1 MTGPGTRVPI
11 TLGLQTDKPRGAYA
25 ALAVLA
31 EDLGFSG
38 VSVFSDLLYQSSI
51 VPLIEM
57 AWATDRIRL
66 GCACWNPFTLSPYEI
81 ANQAAL
87 LDAHSDGRAYV
98 GLARGSW
105 LGAVGLQPTR
115 PLAHL
120 RDAVGVVDALLA
132 GEGAGYEGEQFRV
145 DQGVRL
151 VSPSR
156 RLPLLIG
163 SWGPRGAALAGEFA
177 DEIKLGGCANPAMI
191 AVTRD
196 RLRVGADRA
205 GRSVDDIGVV
215 VGAVTVIDRDRDI
228 ARGLARREV
237 AMYLDVIAELDPTV
251 QLPDDLLPT
260 IRERLREGRDDAGE
274 VIPDDV
280 LDLFAFAGDP
290 DDIAA
295 QAQRLID
302 AGVDRIEF
310 GTPHGVDEA
319 EGIALLGREVLPRLT
334 DPAGPARAGS

>member
-1 MTGPGTRVPI
+1 MTVERVPI

-25 ALAVLA
+25 ELAVLA

-57 AWATDRIRL
+57 AWATERIRL
-66 GCACWNPFTLSPYEI
+66 GCACWNPFTLHPYEI

-87 LDAHSDGRAYV
+87 LDAHSGGRAYL

-105 LGAVGLQPTR
+105 LGGIGLRPTR

-120 RDAVGVVDALLA
+120 RDAVGVIDALLA
-132 GEGAGYEGEQFRV
+132 GAGEGYAGEHFRL
-145 DQGVRL
+145 DEGVRL
-151 VSPSR
+151 VSASR
-156 RLPLLIG
+156 PIPLLIG

-177 DEIKLGGCANPAMI
+177 EEIKLGGCANPAMI
-191 AVTRD
+191 AVTRE

-205 GRSVDDIGVV
+205 GRRAEDIGIVL
-215 VGAVTVIDRDRDI
+215 GAVTVIDRDRKT
-228 ARGLARREV
+228 ARSLARREV

-251 QLPDDLLPT
+251 QLPEGLLPE
-260 IRERLREGRDDAGE
+260 IRERLRDGRADAGE
-274 VIPDDV
+274 VIPDEV

-319 EGIALLGREVLPRLT
+319 DGIALLGREVLPRLT
-334 DPAGPARAGS
+334 GPSAPSSNPR

>member
-1 MTGPGTRVPI
+1 MSDDRVPV

-25 ALAVLA
+25 ELAVLA

-57 AWATDRIRL
+57 AWATERIRL
-66 GCACWNPFTLSPYEI
+66 GCACWNPFTLHPYEI

-87 LDAHSDGRAYV
+87 LDAHSGGRAYV

-105 LGAVGLQPTR
+105 LGGIGLQPTR
-115 PLAHL
+115 PVARL
-120 RDAVGVVDALLA
+120 RDAVGFIDALLA
-132 GEGAGYEGEQFRV
+132 GDGAGYPGELFRL
-145 DQGVRL
+145 DEGVRL
-151 VSPSR
+151 ASPSR
-156 RLPLLIG
+156 RLPFLIG
-163 SWGPRGAALAGEFA
+163 SWGPQGAALAGEHA
-177 DEIKLGGCANPAMI
+177 DEIKLGGSANPAMI
-191 AVTRD
+191 AVTRE

-205 GRSVDDIGVV
+205 GRRPEDIGVV
-215 VGAVTVIDRDRDI
+215 LGAVTVIDRDRSV
-228 ARGLARREV
+228 ARELARREV

-251 QLPDDLLPT
+251 ELPEGLIPE
-260 IRERLREGRDDAGE
+260 IRERLRDGRADAGAI
-274 VIPDDV
+274 IPDDV

-319 EGIALLGREVLPRLT
+319 EGITLLGREVLPRLKV
-334 DPAGPARAGS
+334 R

>member
-1 MTGPGTRVPI
+1 VSAAGVPI
-11 TLGLQTDKPRGAYA
+11 TLGLQTDKPRGRYA
-25 ALAVLA
+25 ELAVLA
-31 EDLGFSG
+31 EELGFSG

-57 AWATDRIRL
+57 AGATERIRL
-66 GCACWNPFTLSPYEI
+66 GCACWNPFTMHPYEI

-105 LGAVGLQPTR
+105 LGGIGLEPTR
-115 PLAHL
+115 PVEHL
-120 RDAVGVVDALLA
+120 RDAVAFIDTLLE
-132 GEGAGYEGEQFRV
+132 GEGRGYDGGFFRLEE
-145 DQGVRL
+145 GVRL

-156 RLPLLIG
+156 RLPILIG
-163 SWGPRGAALAGEFA
+163 SWGPRGAALAGERA
-177 DEIKLGGCANPAMI
+177 DEIKIGGCANPAMI
-191 AVTRD
+191 AVTRE
-196 RLRVGADRA
+196 RVRVGAERVGRRA
-205 GRSVDDIGVV
+205 EDVGIVL
-215 VGAVTVIDRDRDI
+215 GAVTVVDRDRRI
-228 ARGLARREV
+228 ARRLARQEV
-237 AMYLDVIAELDPTV
+237 AMYLDVVAELDPTV
-251 QLPDDLLPT
+251 ELPDGLIPM

-274 VIPDDV
+274 IIPDDV

-290 DDIAA
+290 EDIAA

-319 EGIALLGREVLPRLT
+319 DGIRLLGHEVLPRLR
-334 DPAGPARAGS
+334 ASEAGSPSAR